1 MKFKTL
7 FSQYGRFEVLYMFVM
22 VIYMAQATKE
32 TGRMVGS
39 ISGNPIPFLIPIVLT
54 YLLCKRHPISFNN
67 KNFHIVLAI
76 YAIWAFCSLIKYN
89 VFTTEELSYHF
100 FMVYA
105 IVIAYIHVQVFGRKL
120 IPLYENILVLLCKIA
135 VVGWL
140 IAVILPMSSSLFRL
154 FPETVYGNIVL
165 YLFNWMDPAKGQIY
179 AGLLRNAG
187 CSWEPG
193 RFAIM
198 VVLAIFCNLCRN
210 GIKLKNNN
218 NLLWL
223 LITLLTT
230 QSTTGYFTVI
240 ALFLIFAIKKLTLK
254 NAAFL
259 ILVFFPIVYGI
270 FKLDFMGEKIT
281 TRIEASKDMTRLD
294 QSFEWHSMQSED
306 GEYLGSLD
314 RFDAMA
320 FEWINFIHDPILGYG
335 INFKHSYFYNNIS
348 SNFRLANGL
357 MNILSVYGIFLG
369 LFFFYVLLK
378 SSRGISEDFYESKR
392 MTLFMLL
399 CLCAISYKILA
410 IPVFTSFW
418 FYGYFRKDLEAKSAI
433 KNFDKI

>member
-1 MKFKTL
+1 
-7 FSQYGRFEVLYMFVM
+7 MFVM

-67 KNFHIVLAI
+67 KNLHIVLAI

-254 NAAFL
+254 NAAF
-259 ILVFFPIVYGI
+259 
-270 FKLDFMGEKIT
+270 
-281 TRIEASKDMTRLD
+281 
-294 QSFEWHSMQSED
+294 
-306 GEYLGSLD
+306 
-314 RFDAMA
+314 
-320 FEWINFIHDPILGYG
+320 
-335 INFKHSYFYNNIS
+335 
-348 SNFRLANGL
+348 
-357 MNILSVYGIFLG
+357 
-369 LFFFYVLLK
+369 
-378 SSRGISEDFYESKR
+378 
-392 MTLFMLL
+392 
-399 CLCAISYKILA
+399 
-410 IPVFTSFW
+410 
-418 FYGYFRKDLEAKSAI
+418 
-433 KNFDKI
+433 